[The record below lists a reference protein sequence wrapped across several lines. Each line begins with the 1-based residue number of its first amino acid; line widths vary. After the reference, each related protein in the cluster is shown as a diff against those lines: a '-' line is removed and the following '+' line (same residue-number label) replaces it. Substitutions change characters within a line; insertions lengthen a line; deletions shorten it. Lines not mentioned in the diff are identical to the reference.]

1 MKEMVDSV
9 RHELSRVAD
18 NYREIATR
26 LEIGRQVLELTAQE
40 TMLSGYQRYRC
51 MCLVARPRF
60 RFKHSSGSYVCGGMS
75 TKRNVV
81 TQAEK
86 NSETARFWSLS
97 PTDQPCGHITGAGIP
112 ICDLDH
118 LCEK

>member
-1 MKEMVDSV
+1 MEFAKHVIGLADEPAMPALVAGQIWKRRRSHRPFFMKEMVDSV

-75 TKRNVV
+75 I
-81 TQAEK
+81 QAQ
-86 NSETARFWSLS
+86 R
-97 PTDQPCGHITGAGIP
+97 GHSG
-112 ICDLDH
+112 
-118 LCEK
+118 